1 MERLCYEKTLVCLL
15 LFLNG
20 SAHDMKFFNYSE
32 IYLGRGQAPHFKKI
46 HKSIYKIN
54 GNNHKWDREVMQPE
68 TGNQIPSQC
77 SAARYNLS
85 SDGMLSEM
93 KEVSVLSVNVYKTF
107 RR

>member
-1 MERLCYEKTLVCLL
+1 
-15 LFLNG
+15 
-20 SAHDMKFFNYSE
+20 
-32 IYLGRGQAPHFKKI
+32 
-46 HKSIYKIN
+46 
-54 GNNHKWDREVMQPE
+54 MQPE

-107 RR
+107 RRWLPCRTFEFSNVSTEIADSSEHL